1 MLAKT
6 TFPIVV
12 EEVERINAVEY
23 ASNLTTITQEWFSWF
38 WEDDDEYGNHYIDT
52 IGTIHMGAHIDITY
66 TDLATG
72 KSKTLYKEIFV
83 PHEMPEFSLD
93 PNSGGAA
100 GGYLGAEG
108 IFRESCIIDLRTR
121 GSFLG
126 LMFLTGTIWGAY
138 STLLPYYADDNT
150 YDFIDIGRI
159 FVPVAR
165 LRNNPE
171 LKIETL
177 PDKTS
182 YRAGE
187 TIDYTGLK
195 VVLDYNDAAGTKLDV
210 TNLLRRISP
219 SAGSTMP
226 AKNTKVYVHYYA
238 YVGTLKRFDYQDG
251 YVDGDNWIHS
261 GDEAYYS
268 NIHAVDAGQEYTI
281 ALGEIVGDRFS
292 VIFTTIDV
300 TKADSDVSGVGIA
313 NIINPAANASVTFT
327 PPASGYIVITK
338 DASEKSGIETYVL
351 AHGGDDW
358 NLYTEFTLTLEGA

>member
-1 MLAKT
+1 MHNAGFGIPWAWQYFNLSSSNVFNFKFIGNILCMYYVNGNEWSCSYNGSDLYVNT
-6 TFPIVV
+6 DKNWDGTPRQYMTVLVPI
-12 EEVERINAVEY
+12 
-23 ASNLTTITQEWFSWF
+23 
-38 WEDDDEYGNHYIDT
+38 
-52 IGTIHMGAHIDITY
+52 
-66 TDLATG
+66 
-72 KSKTLYKEIFV
+72 
-83 PHEMPEFSLD
+83 
-93 PNSGGAA
+93 
-100 GGYLGAEG
+100 
-108 IFRESCIIDLRTR
+108 C
-121 GSFLG
+121 
-126 LMFLTGTIWGAY
+126 
-138 STLLPYYADDNT
+138 
-150 YDFIDIGRI
+150 
-159 FVPVAR
+159 R
-165 LRNNPE
+165 LRRNPE